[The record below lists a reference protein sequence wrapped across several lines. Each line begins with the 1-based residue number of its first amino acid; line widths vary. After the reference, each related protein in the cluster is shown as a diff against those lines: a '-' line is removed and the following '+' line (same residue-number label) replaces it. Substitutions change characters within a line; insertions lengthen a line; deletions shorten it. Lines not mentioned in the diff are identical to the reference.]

1 MKTYDVVIVGG
12 AVVGAT
18 LALALNQRSSKPLS
32 IAIVEATS
40 FNPATQGGFDARSIA
55 LSLGTTDILDRFG
68 LWTDIKP
75 LSTPIT
81 KIQVSDQGHAGMTD
95 IDAGSL
101 YVPALGYVVELS
113 EIGQLYQNKLNEYH
127 NIEYLCPCSIT
138 GLEQKQDYVDV
149 ELSDGNTLHS
159 KLVVAADGTNSQC
172 CQLAGIEP
180 EFEDYGQT
188 AIIANVVPEMD
199 HKGQAF
205 ERFTSEGPVAL
216 LPMSE
221 GRMSLVWCVHPDKAE
236 TLMALEDD
244 EFLSALQNKFGWRL
258 GKINSLGSRHA
269 YPLRLTVRK
278 SKISH
283 RFAAVG
289 NAAQTLHPIA
299 GQGFNLGIRDIATLV
314 DEIIHY
320 PEDPGNYSGLHRYK
334 TRRENDQQKT
344 VNLTSTL
351 VHLFSNTWL
360 ATMVGRN
367 VSLMVADNIPVL
379 KSPLLSRT
387 LGKIPR

>member
-12 AVVGAT
+12 AVVGVT
-18 LALALNQRSSKPLS
+18 FALALTQQSSKPLS
-32 IAIVEATS
+32 IAIVEATH

-68 LWTDIKP
+68 LWTDIKS

-81 KIQVSDQGHAGMTD
+81 TIQVSEQGHAGMTD

-101 YVPALGYVVELS
+101 YIPALGYVVELS
-113 EIGQLYQNKLNEYH
+113 AIGQLYHSKLNEYQ
-127 NIEYLCPCSIT
+127 NIEYLCPCAVT
-138 GLEQKQDYVDV
+138 GLEQKQDYVDI
-149 ELSDGNTLHS
+149 ELSDGKTLRS
-159 KLVVAADGTNSQC
+159 KLVVAADGTNSPC
-172 CQLAGIEP
+172 CQLAGIEA
-180 EFEDYGQT
+180 EFYDYDQT
-188 AIIANVVPEMD
+188 AIITNVVPEMD
-199 HKGQAF
+199 HNGRAF

-221 GRMSLVWCVHPDKAE
+221 RRMSLVWCVHPEHAQ
-236 TLMALEDD
+236 TLIACDD
-244 EFLSALQNKFGWRL
+244 EAFLSELQDKFGWRL
-258 GKINSLGSRHA
+258 GKFQSSGTRHA
-269 YPLRLTVRK
+269 YSLQLTVRK
-278 SKISH
+278 GKVSH

-314 DEIIHY
+314 DEISHY
-320 PEDPGNYSGLHRYK
+320 PEDIGNYSGLHGYK
-334 TRRENDQQKT
+334 IRRESDQQQT
-344 VNLTSTL
+344 INLTSSL

-367 VSLMVADNIPVL
+367 ISLMVADNIPVL